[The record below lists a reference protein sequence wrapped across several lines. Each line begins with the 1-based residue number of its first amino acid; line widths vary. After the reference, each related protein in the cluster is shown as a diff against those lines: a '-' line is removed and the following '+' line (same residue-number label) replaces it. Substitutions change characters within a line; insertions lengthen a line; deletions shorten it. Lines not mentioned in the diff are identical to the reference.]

1 MSKNSVKVDKSNAGG
16 DTTKIGDKENVGQ
29 TTEPSI
35 TDRALFIGIT
45 DRGMEKKS
53 EDAPS
58 PPSSEEK
65 DIQLRESSASDQVKK
80 TKDFGNILRSKG
92 IIFGVAIA
100 CILVV
105 VFIATYGPEMK
116 SDYNVVTIFETGV
129 DELQKSFTNQ
139 TEQFWKILRNRGL
152 AHLRNKHPT
161 QPLVFLLAAPP
172 TAHVWVDCLATKL
185 AEKLDPNRK
194 GNLSTIDGNQEK
206 GNSADKTKEKMDEIL
221 EEKFKA
227 GHKVA
232 IIHHLEL
239 LPPASPLLFYSY
251 CDDQNAPYKDVTIIF
266 TVNLPDEPSS
276 SPSPKE
282 AEGIVEEYLAH
293 EVWSKVDK
301 DAVSALLSRIAT
313 TVALMNGESTNSL
326 NAYCSSTIFK
336 NPQGTREL

>member
-35 TDRALFIGIT
+35 TDRALLIGIT
-45 DRGMEKKS
+45 DRGTEKKS

-65 DIQLRESSASDQVKK
+65 DIQGRESSASDQVKK

-139 TEQFWKILRNRGL
+139 TEQFWMILKKRGS

-172 TAHVWVDCLATKL
+172 TAHEWVDCLATKL

-194 GNLSTIDGNQEK
+194 GNLATIDGNQEN

-239 LPPASPLLFYSY
+239 LPPTSPLLFYSY
-251 CDDQNAPYKDVTIIF
+251 CDDQNAPYKDVAIIF
-266 TVNLPDEPSS
+266 TVHLPDEPSS

-282 AEGIVEEYLAH
+282 AEGIVEEYLAN

-313 TVALMNGESTNSL
+313 TVALMNGESTNSPK
-326 NAYCSSTIFK
+326 AYCSSTIFK